1 MDVIHRRY
9 RRRDRYP
16 HRLQEVWRVGVVAVV
31 CTPYNRISLSD
42 DLPEVPGLTR
52 YHFSGTRA
60 SITGTNMA
68 ANGAVK
74 STRVSQAGVSLQ
86 TGLDNPN
93 PIRHGGMGQAER
105 AFSAASTFLSG
116 VMAISASQFIGA
128 PLKYVDAKFYEAYMA
143 WTKESFAVLMTT
155 ITQWWAPTV
164 VRVSGDESMKGQLFQ
179 MKDGTLKCN
188 FPHRLIM
195 MGNHQLY
202 TDWLYLWWIAYTNKM
217 HGHIY
222 IILKESLKKVPIIG
236 WGMQYYNFIFLSRNW
251 EQDRYKFKQ
260 HLDQLKDPTDPMWLL
275 IFPEGTNLSASTR
288 EKSAKWAEKNGIPD
302 MKHQLLPRSTGL
314 QFCLQELHPST
325 NWLYD
330 CTIAYEGVPKGMY
343 GQDVFTLKSS
353 LFEGRPPKSV
363 NMYWRRFK
371 TSDIPFDNDEQ
382 FNRWLVNRWREKD
395 YLLEYYY
402 KFGNFP
408 SQDPAKALLS
418 VEGKAT
424 PKHAKAIST
433 SVKGGGWDEFLS
445 IFGPVTTAAGALSSV
460 DMTGPVNFDEI
471 MLQFAQSQQF
481 GSLLMGQAPK
491 MPASQ
496 DAIRHALLAA
506 HKQNPLPS
514 SLMNQLLKAA
524 PRTQAEMKQVLEK
537 SGNAGVVKK
546 ATKAPGADKSISS
559 ETQKSLTDAAA
570 RTLQAMSKMPLPST
584 INATPA
590 DIVRKGAPLA
600 NLSTMITR
608 PLTTTSLHAAASKVR
623 DIAAERTRRTGT
635 ALPGQ
640 SAPNATKVAMKPT
653 TSGKISKPVLTNGKA
668 ASVKASSVKAMSVS
682 GVPKKAASVHGDVAV
697 AMKKKVNGTI
707 IAPTQKTQP
716 GGAVVPSMAK
726 KQATAKGSRPVG
738 TQKYVNGKRV

>member
-1 MDVIHRRY
+1 M
-9 RRRDRYP
+9 
-16 HRLQEVWRVGVVAVV
+16 
-31 CTPYNRISLSD
+31 
-42 DLPEVPGLTR
+42 
-52 YHFSGTRA
+52 
-60 SITGTNMA
+60 NMA
-68 ANGAVK
+68 AK
-74 STRVSQAGVSLQ
+74 ETPSSKRVSQAGASLQ
-86 TGLDNPN
+86 SGLENPN
-93 PIRHGGMGQAER
+93 PIRHGSMGQAER

-128 PLKYVDAKFYEAYMA
+128 PLKYVDTKFYDAYMA

-164 VRVSGDESMKGQLFQ
+164 VRVSGDESMKDQLFQ
-179 MKDGTLKCN
+179 MEDGTLKCN
-188 FPHRLIM
+188 FPHRLVM

-202 TDWLYLWWIAYTNKM
+202 TDWLYLWWIAYTNKT

-251 EQDRYKFKQ
+251 EQDRYRFKQ
-260 HLDQLKDPTDPMWLL
+260 HLDQLKDPNDPMWLL
-275 IFPEGTNLSASTR
+275 IFPEGTNLSESTR
-288 EKSAKWAEKNGIPD
+288 EKSARWAQKTSIPD

-314 QFCLQELHPST
+314 QFCLQELRSST

-330 CTIAYEGVPKGMY
+330 CTIAYEGVPQGMY

-371 TSDIPFDNDEQ
+371 ICEVPFEDDEQ
-382 FNRWLVNRWREKD
+382 FSRWLINRWREKD

-408 SQDPAKALLS
+408 SQEPAKALLA
-418 VEGKAT
+418 VEGKKQ
-424 PKHAKAIST
+424 PQHAKSIST

-445 IFGPVTTAAGALSSV
+445 IFGPVTTAAGAMSSV
-460 DMTGPVNFDEI
+460 DMTNPINFDEM
-471 MLQFAQSQQF
+471 MLKLAQSQQF

-514 SLMNQLLKAA
+514 SLMNQLLKAT
-524 PRTQAEMKQVLEK
+524 PQTQAEMKQVLQK
-537 SGNAGVVKK
+537 SGNASVVKK
-546 ATKAPGADKSISS
+546 AAKAPGADKSISS
-559 ETQKSLTDAAA
+559 KAQKDLTKAAA
-570 RTLQAMSKMPLPST
+570 KTLQAMAKTQLST
-584 INATPA
+584 TATMASPA
-590 DIVRKGAPLA
+590 SIVRRETPLA

-623 DIAAERTRRTGT
+623 EIAAERSQRTGT
-635 ALPGQ
+635 VLPGQ
-640 SAPNATKVAMKPT
+640 SAPTAARPVARTPVRTTKD
-653 TSGKISKPVLTNGKA
+653 SKQVLSNGKA
-668 ASVKASSVKAMSVS
+668 ASVEASSVKAMSVS
-682 GVPKKAASVHGDVAV
+682 GAPKKAASVSGAIAV
-697 AMKKKVNGTI
+697 RTGVKTNGS
-707 IAPTQKTQP
+707 
-716 GGAVVPSMAK
+716 VVSSANK
-726 KQATAKGSRPVG
+726 KQLIPAKPIVKTVVTRGSRPVG
-738 TQKYVNGKRV
+738 TQKYVDGKRV